1 MSEIRKSWSKIVV
14 EVNREKRRVGSV
26 LELAWPYELQSDL
39 LKLGFTTSGV
49 TPFQVEMVQK
59 EREFVAG
66 VIAQFTTK
74 RVRLV
79 LEPEK
84 IIRPVERVAYQD
96 EPVPEPSPAEN
107 FFDHYPTL
115 DAAHEAFAETDVKP
129 DGNEAQISV
138 QVRSDLFKY
147 VRDKEAEM
155 PLKRMIELLDCELID
170 ITNKDTLTTS

>member
-1 MSEIRKSWSKIVV
+1 M
-14 EVNREKRRVGSV
+14 NREKRRVGSV
-26 LELAWPYELQSDL
+26 LELSWPYELQNDL
-39 LKLGFTTSGV
+39 LKLGFTTTGV
-49 TPFQVEMVQK
+49 TPFQIEMVQK

-79 LEPEK
+79 LEPDK
-84 IIRPVERVAYQD
+84 IIRPVERIAYQD
-96 EPVPEPSPAEN
+96 EPVPEPSPAVN

-115 DAAHEAFAETDVKP
+115 DAVDEP
-129 DGNEAQISV
+129 YNEAVTKPENGDSQISV

-170 ITNKDTLTTS
+170 ITNKDTFTTS